1 MYPLCSFLEATAR
14 PGTLL
19 MVQIGLCGLEQDMQG
34 RSKAVGDKAVGFT
47 HSTQTGS
54 PSAPVGTASQSF
66 SATVFLLPRSP
77 CTSAMPGK
85 RVFPYAPLKP
95 RLP

>member
-1 MYPLCSFLEATAR
+1 
-14 PGTLL
+14 
-19 MVQIGLCGLEQDMQG
+19 MQG
-34 RSKAVGDKAVGFT
+34 HSEAVGDKAVGFT

-85 RVFPYAPLKP
+85 RAFPHAPLKP
-95 RLP
+95 RLPRLVPGDPPSVSWGNCPSHILDYLKITKMSS